1 MKKKR
6 VIYALISACVVFV
19 LHGCGEGKP
28 DIREND
34 LKEDST
40 AESDDT
46 KRIAEGIEGTIRLK
60 EGENEYTDAV
70 YEFAKSVDEI
80 QGEQFASYLV
90 DFDEDGKN
98 EAFVL
103 CGHQDEEDETRW
115 YSSTVWFV
123 NESLEVEQLFGWYDP
138 NVTYYVEEEFKD
150 IDKEKCFY
158 LSGYNTFDDAPF
170 SYMYMLKDGSIVDV
184 TEDIN
189 GENTAFESKYTA
201 EELEAMTSQEL
212 FDAFCN
218 GEIQAEFTDIDGS
231 TGYINTKDWGWS
243 EDDMN
248 DYQKVL
254 DPYDLDN
261 DGELEYVIDTIYG
274 IMCFDCK
281 DGKVTMFA
289 DGEGTAAF
297 CSYITYNNSTWI
309 VYRDTAHEGRSM
321 YQLYKFNGNLQIE
334 DSMNLYWNEDEDG
347 NRTYYYNDEKISEED
362 YNKKYK
368 EILGD

>member
-1 MKKKR
+1 MKKKKA
-6 VIYALISACVVFV
+6 VYVLISASIAFA
-19 LHGCGEGKP
+19 LQGCGEEKTGLL
-28 DIREND
+28 END
-34 LKEDST
+34 VKEESTVESDST
-40 AESDDT
+40 EDIT
-46 KRIAEGIEGTIRLK
+46 NGTEGIIKLE
-60 EGENEYTDAV
+60 EGENEYTEAV
-70 YEFAKSVDEI
+70 YEFASSVDEI

-90 DFDEDGKN
+90 DFDENGKN

-150 IDKEKCFY
+150 IDGEKCFY
-158 LSGYNTFDDAPF
+158 LSGYNTFDDEPF
-170 SYMYMLKDGSIVDV
+170 SYMYMLKDGSIADV

-189 GENTAFESKYTA
+189 GENEAFESKYTK
-201 EELEAMTSQEL
+201 EELEVMTPQEL

-218 GEIQAEFTDIDGS
+218 GDIQAEFTDIDGN

-248 DYQKVL
+248 DYQKVV
-254 DPYDLDN
+254 DPYDVDN
-261 DGELEYVIDTIYG
+261 DGEVEYIIDTIYG

-309 VYRDTAHEGRSM
+309 LYQDTMHEGRSM
-321 YQLYKFNGNLQIE
+321 YQFYKFNGNLQIE

-347 NRTYYYNDEKISEED
+347 NRTYYYNDDEISEET
-362 YNKKYK
+362 YNDIYSDIFG
-368 EILGD
+368 E